1 MGPAWWIGLFVG
13 WLIALIVVLIDI
25 QFLTGICL
33 AFGLLLAFSEIFE
46 RNNNFSKKILP

>member
-1 MGPAWWIGLFVG
+1 MRTNMGPAWWIGLFVG

-33 AFGLLLAFSEIFE
+33 AFGLSFVFSTIFE
-46 RNNNFSKKILP
+46 RINL